1 MAVSKISGDGPKDH
15 ARRPFRRMGSP
26 FERISRAPDGRH
38 PVDIAV
44 DNRLSHGARRKWIVK
59 LQDRIMV
66 VLGSHSGLFLKL
78 ERMLN
83 EQQRDRE
90 KCFFDVGYEY
100 GETEANAGGGEASP
114 SNRVELLAR
123 ALRERILQE
132 NIPANEITVAL
143 LQCALAVAK
152 SQRS

>member
-1 MAVSKISGDGPKDH
+1 MAASKISGDGPKDQ
-15 ARRPFRRMGSP
+15 ARRSFQRLGSP

-44 DNRLSHGARRKWIVK
+44 DKRLSHGARRKWIIK

-66 VLGSHSGLFLKL
+66 VMGSHAGLFLKL

-100 GETEANAGGGEASP
+100 GQTDANAGEAST
-114 SNRVELLAR
+114 SNRVEMLAR

-132 NIPANEITVAL
+132 NIPANEVTVAL